1 MPTRVGAA
9 SARAGSGNVLPKAL
23 HDAAVD
29 GIARRLRGSDVC
41 LLVVLWGYLDVYEY
55 RELKQAAFLAR
66 LRLAAGRRVDAANV
80 RRAVRRLEQVGY
92 VERGP
97 KRGRINTY
105 RLILAPRVPAAQG
118 AVENP

>member
-1 MPTRVGAA
+1 M
-9 SARAGSGNVLPKAL
+9 LPKAL

-55 RELKQAAFLAR
+55 RELKQSFFLAR
-66 LRLAAGRRVDAANV
+66 LRVAAGRRVDPANV
-80 RRAVRRLEQVGY
+80 RRAVRRLERIGY

-97 KRGRINTY
+97 KRGRVNTD
-105 RLILAPRVPAAQG
+105 RLILAPRAAPTGQVAGVPA
-118 AVENP
+118 PRHDRDMKT

>member
-1 MPTRVGAA
+1 M
-9 SARAGSGNVLPKAL
+9 
-23 HDAAVD
+23 D

-41 LLVVLWGYLDVYEY
+41 LLVVLWGYLDVFEY

-80 RRAVRRLEQVGY
+80 RRAVRRLERIGY
-92 VERGP
+92 LERGP

-105 RLILAPRVPAAQG
+105 RLVLAPRQLALG
-118 AVENP
+118 A

>member
-1 MPTRVGAA
+1 M
-9 SARAGSGNVLPKAL
+9 LPKAL

-66 LRLAAGRRVDAANV
+66 LERVGY
-80 RRAVRRLEQVGY
+80 LEQ
-92 VERGP
+92 GP
-97 KRGRINTY
+97 KRGRVNTY
-105 RLILAPRVPAAQG
+105 RLILAPRVAPGVCLSQPG
-118 AVENP
+118 CL

>member
-1 MPTRVGAA
+1 M
-9 SARAGSGNVLPKAL
+9 LPKAL

-80 RRAVRRLEQVGY
+80 RRAVRRLERIGY

-105 RLILAPRVPAAQG
+105 RLILAPRLIPA
-118 AVENP
+118 VSNNPAGEAPRQ

>member
-1 MPTRVGAA
+1 M
-9 SARAGSGNVLPKAL
+9 LPKAL

-80 RRAVRRLEQVGY
+80 RRAVRRLERIGY

-97 KRGRINTY
+97 KRGRVNTY
-105 RLILAPRVPAAQG
+105 RLILAPRSAPPQ
-118 AVENP
+118 PRS